1 MMDRLISLF
10 AEELDVD
17 ASTLNDESSPD
28 SVESWDSLAAMRLV
42 AAIEAE
48 FNIRLSARD
57 AMRMK
62 TIGIAR
68 SVLKDKA
75 VDLQ

>member
-1 MMDRLISLF
+1 MVDRLIALF

-17 ASTLNDESSPD
+17 EATLNEESSPD
-28 SVESWDSLAAMRLV
+28 SVELWDSLASMRLV
-42 AAIEAE
+42 AAIESE
-48 FNIRLSARD
+48 FSVRLSARD

-62 TIGIAR
+62 TIGIVR

-75 VDLQ
+75 ADLT